1 MGKHKVGL
9 TMSGGGVRG
18 LAHVGVI
25 RALEERDMEPTVL
38 SGASAGS
45 IVGAL
50 YAYGYTP
57 DEIYDIFENTEI
69 FRWGNYTWL
78 KPGLIDT
85 DKFYKIFKE
94 WLPEDNFE
102 ALKKELYIVATDIVN
117 GKPKIFSEGPLIKP
131 VLASAAFPVVLSPV
145 EIDGTLYADGGIVNN
160 FPVEL
165 IRDKCETLVGVYVN
179 HPKKLTPE
187 DLDSTLEILE
197 RAYKLNI
204 AHQSLK
210 KLDTVDIAITPEKL
224 SDYNTFDTRN
234 LKKIHDRG
242 YKEACKVLDG
252 YLENI

>member
-1 MGKHKVGL
+1 MAKHKIGL

-45 IVGAL
+45 LVGAL
-50 YAYGYTP
+50 YAQGYTP
-57 DEIYDIFENTEI
+57 DEICEFFDTTEI
-69 FRWGNYTWL
+69 FRWGHYTWL

-85 DKFYKIFKE
+85 DKFHDIFKKK
-94 WLPEDNFE
+94 LPEDSFE
-102 ALKKELYIVATDIVN
+102 SLKKELYIVATDIVN
-117 GKPKIFSEGPLIKP
+117 GQPKIFTEGQLIKP
-131 VLASAAFPVVLSPV
+131 ILASAAFPVVLSPV

-179 HPKKLTPE
+179 HPKKLE
-187 DLDSTLEILE
+187 AKDLDSTLEILE

-210 KLDTVDIAITPEKL
+210 KLDTVDIAITPKEL
-224 SDYNTFDTRN
+224 SDYNTFDTRY
-234 LKKIHDRG
+234 LKKIHDIG
-242 YKEACKVLDG
+242 YEAACKILDE
-252 YLENI
+252 YLQNI